1 MIEGDAATDSSL
13 SGDGVQV
20 LPRAM
25 KKVRTLQPRA
35 KLSPGFPEAERVFG
49 KSGRAESS
57 TDPAPYSIMETAIVL
72 KPEDQRRSQ
81 NSSLANF

>member
-1 MIEGDAATDSSL
+1 MR
-13 SGDGVQV
+13 V

-25 KKVRTLQPRA
+25 KKVRTLQ
-35 KLSPGFPEAERVFG
+35 KQGKIISGFPEAERVFG

-57 TDPAPYSIMETAIVL
+57 TDPAPYWIMETAIAL

>member
-1 MIEGDAATDSSL
+1 MR
-13 SGDGVQV
+13 V

-25 KKVRTLQPRA
+25 KKVRTLQTQDKVIA
-35 KLSPGFPEAERVFG
+35 AFPEAERVFG
-49 KSGRAESS
+49 KSSRAESS